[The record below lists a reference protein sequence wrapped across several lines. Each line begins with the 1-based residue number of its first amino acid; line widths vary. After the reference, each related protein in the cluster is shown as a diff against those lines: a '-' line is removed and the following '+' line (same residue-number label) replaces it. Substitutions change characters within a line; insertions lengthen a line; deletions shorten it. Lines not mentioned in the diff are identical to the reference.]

1 MTPRELLTDVLTRFQ
16 VMYLTTQVQESL
28 LKQALST
35 YQTVVGP
42 TSKLSIADATLPVS
56 KPAEFAEV
64 AVCLD
69 AEGRWHEADIS
80 ASTVTA
86 ITTSK
91 SVAPF
96 TLHYFISLRNI
107 NLDTGALPDSSIT
120 LLTEYLYTL
129 LAIPNTQRA
138 REAMTVTGIQM
149 ELPDDNE
156 LNNRK
161 TLLEEEMDESAAMI
175 PMATVY

>member
-16 VMYLTTQVQESL
+16 VVYLSDPVQESL

-42 TSKLSIADATLPVS
+42 TAKLSILDALPVL
-56 KPAEFAEV
+56 KPAGFLEV

-69 AEGRWHEADIS
+69 TEGRWHDVIYS
-80 ASTVTA
+80 ATDLTVV
-86 ITTSK
+86 TTTK

-96 TLHYFISLRNI
+96 TLYYFLNLRGMNI
-107 NLDTGALPDSSIT
+107 DTDQLPDSSVM
-120 LLTEYLYTL
+120 LLTEYLYIL

-161 TLLEEEMDESAAMI
+161 SLLEQEMDESAAMI